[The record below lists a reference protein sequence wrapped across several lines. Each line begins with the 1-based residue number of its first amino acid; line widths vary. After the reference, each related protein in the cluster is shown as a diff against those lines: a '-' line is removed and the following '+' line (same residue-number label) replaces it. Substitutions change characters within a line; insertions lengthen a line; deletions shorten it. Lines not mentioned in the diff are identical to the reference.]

1 MKQPLR
7 ALYQMVKADFLER
20 VRRYSFLVILAGA
33 LWLAYG
39 IAAEKVWVRV
49 GDGYRGVYNSA
60 WIGMLMAICSSTFLS
75 LCGFY
80 VVKNSVERD
89 STTRVGRILA
99 ATPMRKEFYTVA
111 KTVSNFAVLACMV
124 VVLMAAALAM
134 QWVRP
139 EVRPISLWQLW
150 SPFLLITLPAI
161 FVTGSVALLFE
172 TLPVLRSGAGNVIYF
187 FVWTFALVAGV
198 QSGFDDPVGIRVL
211 ERSTHQAME
220 RMNPGAATN
229 SGFSLTI
236 GGERASRTFLWNGVD
251 WTLRGV
257 GSRLLWVAVGLGIA
271 LLASVFFHRFDP
283 ARERIGG
290 RKVGKKSGMAADD
303 PALEARPAQAALG
316 HTVLTALDGRA
327 HGRFA
332 RLVLSELTLMAKG
345 LRWWWYVVAAGLLV
359 AEFVSPTVQAR
370 EGVLLA
376 AWIWPALVWSQ
387 MGCRETRYGMH
398 SLIFSAERVVYRQLF
413 AIWVA
418 GVAIALVTGAGT
430 GFRLLVSAGGNSNWE
445 MLAAWF
451 AGALFIPSMAVAMG
465 VWSGTSKLFEAVYTV
480 WWYVGPLHQL
490 LTLDFVGGTRG
501 SSSPGLYLTLAA
513 GLLLAACLGRRRQ
526 VAYA

>member
-1 MKQPLR
+1 
-7 ALYQMVKADFLER
+7 
-20 VRRYSFLVILAGA
+20 
-33 LWLAYG
+33 
-39 IAAEKVWVRV
+39 
-49 GDGYRGVYNSA
+49 
-60 WIGMLMAICSSTFLS
+60 
-75 LCGFY
+75 
-80 VVKNSVERD
+80 
-89 STTRVGRILA
+89 
-99 ATPMRKEFYTVA
+99 
-111 KTVSNFAVLACMV
+111 
-124 VVLMAAALAM
+124 
-134 QWVRP
+134 
-139 EVRPISLWQLW
+139 
-150 SPFLLITLPAI
+150 
-161 FVTGSVALLFE
+161 
-172 TLPVLRSGAGNVIYF
+172 
-187 FVWTFALVAGV
+187 
-198 QSGFDDPVGIRVL
+198 
-211 ERSTHQAME
+211 
-220 RMNPGAATN
+220 
-229 SGFSLTI
+229 
-236 GGERASRTFLWNGVD
+236 
-251 WTLRGV
+251 
-257 GSRLLWVAVGLGIA
+257 VGLGIA

-290 RKVGKKSGMAADD
+290 RKVGKKSSAAVDD
-303 PALEARPAQAALG
+303 PALAARPGRADLG

-332 RLVLSELTLMAKG
+332 RLVLSEITLMSKG

-387 MGCRETRYGMH
+387 MGCRETRYEMH

-430 GFRLLVSAGGNSNWE
+430 GIRLLVSSNWQ

-451 AGALFIPSMAVAMG
+451 AGALFIPSMALAMG

-490 LTLDFVGGTRG
+490 PSLDFVGGTRA
-501 SSSPGLYLTLAA
+501 SSSPGLYLTMAA
-513 GLLLAACLGRRRQ
+513 GLLLVACLGRRRQ